1 MPAPVVLILA
11 AGRGECFLASGGN
24 THKCIGWR
32 QSPEVAPYRW
42 PFEENGRTFDLAIE
56 PQITTN
62 DLRLML
68 RLALAGGGIT
78 IATQETF
85 RPYIESGKLV
95 SLLDDF
101 LPQFPGFYLY
111 FPQRRN
117 IAPKLRALI
126 DYVKEWR
133 QRKEATVRPSG
144 PEMIQDEIPP
154 SKPLLRLILLI
165 PGEKEGMI
173 QDKIVLQRLTGRT
186 FAAHG

>member
-11 AGRGECFLASGGN
+11 AGRGERFLASGGN

-101 LPQFPGFYLY
+101 LRKRLVRTVLIFTESSDQLSRATDRVPGL
-111 FPQRRN
+111 P
-117 IAPKLRALI
+117 ASPG
-126 DYVKEWR
+126 YV
-133 QRKEATVRPSG
+133 Q
-144 PEMIQDEIPP
+144 
-154 SKPLLRLILLI
+154 
-165 PGEKEGMI
+165 
-173 QDKIVLQRLTGRT
+173 
-186 FAAHG
+186 

>member
-11 AGRGECFLASGGN
+11 AGRGERFLASGGN

-78 IATQETF
+78 IATQETV

-133 QRKEATVRPSG
+133 QQLA
-144 PEMIQDEIPP
+144 
-154 SKPLLRLILLI
+154 
-165 PGEKEGMI
+165 
-173 QDKIVLQRLTGRT
+173 
-186 FAAHG
+186 

>member
-11 AGRGECFLASGGN
+11 AGRGKRFLASEGN

-68 RLALAGGGIT
+68 RLVLAGGGIT

-95 SLLDDF
+95 SLLGDAA
-101 LPQFPGFYLY
+101 
-111 FPQRRN
+111 N
-117 IAPKLRALI
+117 
-126 DYVKEWR
+126 
-133 QRKEATVRPSG
+133 
-144 PEMIQDEIPP
+144 
-154 SKPLLRLILLI
+154 LLI
-165 PGEKEGMI
+165 
-173 QDKIVLQRLTGRT
+173 
-186 FAAHG
+186 

>member
-11 AGRGECFLASGGN
+11 AGRGERFLASGGN

-85 RPYIESGKLV
+85 RPYILKAV
-95 SLLDDF
+95 SLYRCLMTF
-101 LPQFPGFYLY
+101 FHNFRASICISHSVAILHQSS
-111 FPQRRN
+111 
-117 IAPKLRALI
+117 AP
-126 DYVKEWR
+126 
-133 QRKEATVRPSG
+133 
-144 PEMIQDEIPP
+144 
-154 SKPLLRLILLI
+154 
-165 PGEKEGMI
+165 
-173 QDKIVLQRLTGRT
+173 
-186 FAAHG
+186 

>member
-11 AGRGECFLASGGN
+11 AGRGERFLASGGN

-68 RLALAGGGIT
+68 RLTLAGGGIT

-126 DYVKEWR
+126 DHVKEWR
-133 QRKEATVRPSG
+133 QQLA
-144 PEMIQDEIPP
+144 
-154 SKPLLRLILLI
+154 
-165 PGEKEGMI
+165 
-173 QDKIVLQRLTGRT
+173 
-186 FAAHG
+186 